1 MVPDERPRRVGG
13 QIGAPMARHLIGWE
27 GGLTVFDVRAEAC
40 EPFAGAAIVAT
51 TPAEVAARSDVISLM
66 VLDDAQVSD
75 VLAGDD
81 GLLDAARPGTVVAV
95 HSTIAADTAIALAAT
110 AADVDVEIIDAPVS
124 GGAMGAHAGT
134 LAVMAGG
141 TAAAVERSRPVFE
154 RWAGL
159 VAHLGPVGS
168 GTRAKLARNLLQ
180 FTALAAVGEAQRLAE
195 AAGIDPAALGEVV
208 RHSDA
213 VAGGPGA
220 IMLRSRAG
228 AMADDDPL
236 RPFFEHTLEP
246 RREGSRPRARPG
258 RGSRPRPAARQARS
272 QPTGSRPRP
281 APRRGGTMTDDA
293 PADPSMTRR

>member
-1 MVPDERPRRVGG
+1 MSDSNAGSAGPPGVGFIGLG

-40 EPFAGAAIVAT
+40 EPFAAGGAIVAA
-51 TPAEVAARSDVISLM
+51 TPAEMAARSEVISVM
-66 VLDDAQVSD
+66 VRDDVQVRD
-75 VLAGDD
+75 VLAGDG
-81 GLLDAARPGTVVAV
+81 GLLDAARPGTVIAV

-110 AADVDVEIIDAPVS
+110 AADVDVEVIDAPVS

-134 LAVMAGG
+134 LAVMVGG
-141 TAAAVERSRPVFE
+141 TAAAIERSRPVFE

-220 IMLRSRAG
+220 IMLRSSAG

-236 RPFFEHTLEP
+236 RPFFEHTLDLGEKDLDHALALADDLGLSLP
-246 RREGSRPRARPG
+246 LATL
-258 RGSRPRPAARQARS
+258 ARS
-272 QPTGSRPRP
+272 RLAAALGVPHDEEEP
-281 APRRGGTMTDDA
+281 
-293 PADPSMTRR
+293 

>member
-1 MVPDERPRRVGG
+1 
-13 QIGAPMARHLIGWE
+13 
-27 GGLTVFDVRAEAC
+27 
-40 EPFAGAAIVAT
+40 
-51 TPAEVAARSDVISLM
+51 VAARSEVISLM
-66 VLDDAQVSD
+66 VLDDAQVRD
-75 VLAGDD
+75 VLTGDD

-95 HSTIAADTAIALAAT
+95 HSTIAADTAIELAAT
-110 AADVDVEIIDAPVS
+110 AADAGVEIIDAPVS

-134 LAVMAGG
+134 LAVMVGG

-180 FTALAAVGEAQRLAE
+180 FTALTAVGEAQRLAE

-220 IMLRSRAG
+220 IMLRSTTG

-236 RPFFEHTLEP
+236 RPFFEHTRGLGEKDLDHALALADELGLDLP
-246 RREGSRPRARPG
+246 LARL
-258 RGSRPRPAARQARS
+258 ARS
-272 QPTGSRPRP
+272 RLAAALGLPPDEEER
-281 APRRGGTMTDDA
+281 
-293 PADPSMTRR
+293 